1 MSFASTFKTALQH
14 VDLDAL
20 KAMAPSA
27 SDLSHAF
34 AENAADGKM
43 WSGVLGLI
51 DNVKAAAQR
60 EALRKAIVS
69 KVKFGAV
76 CAAGGVALGAALG
89 AGVTFAVMKTS
100 EKRRERKLIAATAE
114 SEAETETNAE
124 TKADIEAGAEKDVE
138 ADVTAD
144 TAADSEA

>member
-124 TKADIEAGAEKDVE
+124 KDVE